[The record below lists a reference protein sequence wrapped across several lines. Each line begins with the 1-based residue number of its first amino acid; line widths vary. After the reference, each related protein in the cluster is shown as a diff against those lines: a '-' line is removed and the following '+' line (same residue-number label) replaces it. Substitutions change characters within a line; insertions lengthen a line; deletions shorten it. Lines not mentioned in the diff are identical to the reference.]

1 MPLIAWHFEQ
11 LNPWAVLAGL
21 LLAPVV
27 LAALVLGFVKVLLT
41 LLWPGLAET
50 WVTLTAW
57 PVTLMRWQVDWLASW
72 PRSDVPLPPP
82 PVWLV
87 VVYYV
92 LLLSALAPVGRVGLV
107 WALRGARGMA
117 MLAVLWLPFETDV
130 ARRRPPAE
138 SLRVTLLAVGG
149 GQCAVV
155 EPPSGRVVLVDAA
168 PTACRTSSP
177 SASGPT
183 CATAGVR
190 TWTPSS
196 SATPTTT
203 TSARRRRWSAPTPSA
218 RC

>member
-1 MPLIAWHFEQ
+1 
-11 LNPWAVLAGL
+11 
-21 LLAPVV
+21 
-27 LAALVLGFVKVLLT
+27 
-41 LLWPGLAET
+41 
-50 WVTLTAW
+50 VTLTAW
-57 PVTLMRWQVDWLASW
+57 PVALMPDGTTGWRVAA
-72 PRSDVPLPPP
+72 SDVPPAAAA
-82 PVWLV
+82 VWLWSL
-87 VVYYV
+87 YV
-92 LLLSALAPVGRVGLV
+92 LLLTTLLPVGRVGLV